1 MTTKTSK
8 ITFTASF
15 AIFVFGMLLFIP
27 QTQLVDSFS
36 EDSLSVAEKSSIPKS
51 VKSYTVSNL
60 KTDESLSKIDSNSF
74 SVTHKGITYDLVLFE
89 DEMLNNAITEDNIDN
104 AIAYVGYVKGDKTS
118 EASIIISN
126 KDVAGTIRTGDIV
139 ISIEP
144 LSFHGYDLSGE
155 RQIIYDQNDLDFEF
169 VFDESDMLKDTASS
183 ESITKTSDHITH
195 FLPTV
200 TADSGHQIG
209 TIIVTDDDY
218 DNLPGSCATS
228 LLTRVGGVNTIYTQ
242 TEATI
247 NLLSYDCTVSYLSD
261 TSMSGYAWDL
271 RNEWDGDTTT
281 TRDAVLGFI
290 GHDVSGG
297 ATGASWVDSV
307 TDTDRM
313 YGVMQLSDD
322 SSTNYDASAFEQNIN
337 VSHEMGHI
345 MSCVHD
351 NNTFPNGDYS
361 IMAGGVAI
369 TDDDFDDEFLQ
380 ACEDDINDS
389 ADANL

>member
-8 ITFTASF
+8 IIFTASF
-15 AIFVFGMLLFIP
+15 AIFVFGMLLYVP
-27 QTQLVDSFS
+27 QTQLADSFS
-36 EDSLSVAEKSSIPKS
+36 EDSLSVTEKSAIPTS
-51 VKSYTVSNL
+51 VKSYAVSNL
-60 KTDESLSKIDSNSF
+60 KTDESLSKIDSNAF
-74 SVTHKGITYDLVLFE
+74 SVTHKGIIYDLVLFE
-89 DEMLNNAITEDNIDN
+89 DEMLNNAVTEDNADN

-118 EASIIISN
+118 EASIIISD
-126 KDVAGTIRTGDIV
+126 KDVAGTIRTGNIV
-139 ISIEP
+139 ISIDP
-144 LSFHGYDLSGE
+144 LSFHGYGLSGE

-169 VFDESDMLKDTASS
+169 VFDESDMLKDNTDS
-183 ESITKTSDHITH
+183 EPIVKTSSKIAS

-200 TADSGHQIG
+200 TADPGHQIG

-218 DNLPGSCATS
+218 DALPGSCATS

-297 ATGASWVDSV
+297 TTGAAWTDSV

-313 YGVMQLSDD
+313 YGVIQLSDD

-337 VSHEMGHI
+337 VAHEMGHI

-351 NNTFPNGDYS
+351 NNTFPSGDYS